1 MISVK
6 TLVDDNLR
14 PPRRAEHGLSLWVEV
29 APPSGGRVSFLLD
42 SGQRAAVLAQNAVL
56 AGVDLRSAD
65 AVVISHGHYDHSGGL
80 PALAELGLR
89 CDVFTGAD
97 SERRRFST
105 QVGAGEGGR
114 RMFKPI
120 GMPFPDALASLSV
133 RRVAGVL
140 RVSPWLTVFSLP
152 VAAPPNARLLA
163 ADGVSPDTFS
173 DEVFALLSD
182 GERTLLFG
190 GCTHHGLPLLLDFVF
205 GHLGVAR
212 VDCFVGGL
220 HLQGFPE
227 DEARRVARVA
237 ERYDVVSYAPMHC
250 SGDVALAVWREMFCV
265 VDGPDFS
272 L

>member
-14 PPRRAEHGLSLWVEV
+14 LPRRAEHGLSLWVDV
-29 APPSGGRVSFLLD
+29 APLSGCRMSFLLD
-42 SGQRAAVLAQNAVL
+42 SGQRAAILSQNALL
-56 AGVDLRSAD
+56 ADVDLRSAD
-65 AVVISHGHYDHSGGL
+65 AVVLSHGHYDHSGGL
-80 PALAELGLR
+80 PALAELGLK
-89 CDVFTGAD
+89 CDVFLGVD

-105 QVGAGEGGR
+105 QVGAGKGGR
-114 RMFKPI
+114 RMLKPI
-120 GMPFPDALASLSV
+120 GMPSPGTLASMPV
-133 RRVAGVL
+133 RRIDGVL

-173 DEVFALLSD
+173 DEVFALISD
-182 GERTLLFG
+182 GKRDVLFG

-205 GHLGVAR
+205 GNLGVTR

-220 HLQGFPE
+220 HLQGLPE
-227 DEARRVARVA
+227 DEVRRVARIA
-237 ERYDVVSYAPMHC
+237 EQYDVVSYAPMHC
-250 SGDVALAVWREMFCV
+250 TGESALAVWREMFRV
-265 VDGPDFS
+265 VDGPDFA

>member
-14 PPRRAEHGLSLWVEV
+14 LPRRAEHGLSLWVEV
-29 APPSGGRVSFLLD
+29 APRSGCRMSFLLD
-42 SGQRAAVLAQNAVL
+42 SGQRAAVLSQNALL
-56 AGVDLRSAD
+56 ADADLRSAD

-80 PALAELGLR
+80 PALAELGLK
-89 CDVFTGAD
+89 CDVFTGVD

-105 QVGAGEGGR
+105 QVGLGDGGR
-114 RMFKPI
+114 KMLKPI

-140 RVSPWLTVFSLP
+140 MVSPWLTVFSLP
-152 VAAPPNARLLA
+152 VAATPNPRLLA

-205 GHLGVAR
+205 GNLGVTR

-220 HLQGFPE
+220 HLQGCPE
-227 DEARRVARVA
+227 EEVRRVARIA
-237 ERYDVVSYAPMHC
+237 AHYDVVSYAPMHC
-250 SGDVALAVWREMFCV
+250 TGDAAMAVWRETFRV
-265 VDGPDFS
+265 VDGPDFTI
-272 L
+272 